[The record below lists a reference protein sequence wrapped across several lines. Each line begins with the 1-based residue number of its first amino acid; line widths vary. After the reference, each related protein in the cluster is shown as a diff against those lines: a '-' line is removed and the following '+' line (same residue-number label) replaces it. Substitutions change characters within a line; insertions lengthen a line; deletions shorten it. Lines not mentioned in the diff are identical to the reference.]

1 MDYDN
6 IFFTFARLKKNSGLM
21 KNAASLFVLLCWFV
35 TAAIAQ
41 EQTNPK
47 KKLTYNTWSV
57 GIDAGKSISYTDIMD
72 YDFFPKDFTYWGTN
86 GSFFVNKQ
94 ISPFF
99 GLQAHLYKG
108 SLYGI
113 KGPKTFAASY
123 FQYGVNSYFSITDL
137 LFTNVRHKK
146 VNFYFLVGAGL
157 IRFRTYR
164 KTGDEVVEA
173 FGYSI
178 PDLSQG
184 RPTTEFVIPTAAGI
198 NVKLSRDFDLNA
210 EIVLQNLVSSD
221 KLDAQI
227 SGNSNDK
234 YASGNIGISYKFGK
248 KENHYL
254 AWISSREKQEFE
266 EKLAKKNKKLIDS
279 LNNALI
285 QVQNKLRV
293 LDSISNAL
301 PQPEADDD
309 GDGVPNS
316 RDDEPNTPKGNMVNF
331 RGVSI
336 IKLKDTVK
344 VEKTKVV
351 LDTVIA
357 KDRELLFSIYFDFNK
372 SDIRQEDKLKI
383 VEAVKK
389 LKANPEYLMEIRGHA
404 DKTGS
409 AQYNEQL
416 SKKRSQAVVDM
427 LTDEF
432 GIDSQRLIRTYSG
445 EDELLSSKD
454 DAINR
459 RVDFI
464 IIKPHKK

>member
-1 MDYDN
+1 
-6 IFFTFARLKKNSGLM
+6 M
-21 KNAASLFVLLCWFV
+21 KNGTLIFALLCLMFFDA
-35 TAAIAQ
+35 TAQ
-41 EQTNPK
+41 EQTLPK
-47 KKLTYNTWSV
+47 KKIRYNTWSA
-57 GIDAGKSISYTDIMD
+57 GIDGGMSISYTDIMD
-72 YDFFPKDFTYWGTN
+72 YDFFPKDFTYWGSN
-86 GSFFVNKQ
+86 GSIFLNKQ

-99 GLQAHLYKG
+99 GLQARLYTGNLSGVK
-108 SLYGI
+108 
-113 KGPKTFAASY
+113 KTQTFAASY
-123 FQYGVNSYFSITDL
+123 YQYGINSYFSITDL
-137 LFTNVRHKK
+137 LFTNIRHKK

-164 KTGDEVVEA
+164 KTGGEFVESY
-173 FGYSI
+173 GYSI
-178 PDLSQG
+178 PDLTPA
-184 RPTTEFVIPTAAGI
+184 RPTTEFVIPTAVGI
-198 NVKLSRDFDLNA
+198 NVKLNHAFDLNA
-210 EIVLQNLVSSD
+210 ELALHNLVSSD

-248 KENHYL
+248 KEKHYL

-336 IKLKDTVK
+336 VVKDTVK

-372 SDIRQEDKLKI
+372 SNIKTEDKLKI

-409 AQYNEQL
+409 AQYNEEL

-427 LTDEF
+427 ITNEF
-432 GIDSQRLIRTYSG
+432 GIDAERLIRTYSG

-464 IIKPHKK
+464 IIKSKKK